1 MEFNLMRLR
10 SLLQTYAAKSGTAE
24 KINEA
29 SVRKTMTNI
38 HHSMLQAKTIHQRSF
53 TNDFEVLSHLSDCLF
68 HITLLA
74 ENNNLLDDIY
84 KTKKC
89 ESDREYYTTDENFF
103 QISFN
108 IQAELGK
115 NRRKLVRSPGYE
127 VRRKV
132 DISSILQSIITIAEF
147 MSIPTSVLIKST
159 EQQVENRISLLE
171 SKEVSNA

>member
-1 MEFNLMRLR
+1 MEFNLERLR
-10 SLLQTYAAKSGTAE
+10 ILLQIYTKKADVNE
-24 KINEA
+24 KITEL

-53 TNDFEVLSHLSDCLF
+53 TNDFEVLHHLSDCLF

-89 ESDREYYTTDENFF
+89 ESPREYFTTDENFF

-132 DISSILQSIITIAEF
+132 DISSILQSIITIADY
-147 MSIPTSVLIKST
+147 MSIPTHVLIKST

-171 SKEVSNA
+171 SRELSNA